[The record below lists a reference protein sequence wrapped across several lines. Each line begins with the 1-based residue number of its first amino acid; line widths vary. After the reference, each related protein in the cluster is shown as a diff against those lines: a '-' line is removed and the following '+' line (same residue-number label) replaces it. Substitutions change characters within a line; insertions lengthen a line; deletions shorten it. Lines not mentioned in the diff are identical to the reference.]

1 MDILS
6 APHFHDDEAA
16 RKYLEGILW
25 PNGPVCPACGVIGR
39 AYETSRPGVY
49 RCAEAACR
57 EDFTVTM
64 KTVMERS
71 HIALHKW
78 LQGFHLM
85 ASSKKGYSAHQ
96 LHRTLGITYRS
107 AWFMWRRVR
116 EAMRAGGLAPMG
128 GDGATVEVDETF
140 IGKREGYE
148 AKAGWVHHKNT
159 VLTLVQRGG
168 SARSFHID
176 EATKENIV
184 PIVRANLDRE
194 SHLMTDEARRY
205 ESIGIDGTA
214 YALMGPLTSAPL
226 WSKVGVPHAWLS
238 RPIFAIA

>member
-25 PNGPVCPACGVIGR
+25 PAGPVCPHCGVIGR

-85 ASSKKGYSAHQ
+85 ASSKKGFSAHQ
-96 LHRTLGITYRS
+96 LHLTLGITYRS
-107 AWFMWRRVR
+107 AWFMAHRIR

-128 GDGATVEVDETF
+128 GAGSIVEIDETF
-140 IGKREGYE
+140 IGRKEGAE
-148 AKAGWVHHKNT
+148 VRRGGAHKNI
-159 VLTLVQRGG
+159 VLSLVERGR
-168 SARSFHID
+168 SARSFHVGT
-176 EATKENIV
+176 TKKEDII
-184 PIVRANLDRE
+184 PIVKANIAKE
-194 SHLMTDEARRY
+194 THVMTDRRVKH
-205 ESIGIDGTA
+205 
-214 YALMGPLTSAPL
+214 LQ
-226 WSKVGVPHAWLS
+226 
-238 RPIFAIA
+238 RP